1 MRRDEVSR
9 AKPCQTF
16 LEELWEEEIV
26 RSLLQML
33 RIGGSHSP
41 EFHQVTLLHLDGN
54 FVCFC

>member
-16 LEELWEEEIV
+16 LEELLEEEIV

-54 FVCFC
+54 FV